1 MLVSCLEYLLQHLL
15 RYLPVPVLVRFESR
29 LLLLN
34 RPHPG
39 RESPRLGALEL
50 VYVVRDDVIRPPRG
64 VRFDIDAPCWRPSPA
79 SIWRGSSVASGLTLF
94 LFLLPGG
101 RPRPRFRSD
110 GPAPGSLTKV
120 EGPASLSA
128 GAEGGGGKRA
138 FLNSSESLS
147 TSLFDSDDS
156 PPDESLLEESA
167 SYSDSGRSNTC
178 NLFIPE
184 VATYATRLHE
194 VLVVLAVSSHTL
206 AFIYVTR
213 KAVII
218 RFGRGEVGSVC
229 GFVGW
234 SRGSPLGFRRGRGG
248 RGVRC
253 WPANQKER
261 EKTPGD
267 SNRPGSPYTRV
278 ACRRRRSASFLALA
292 IPLEVRACSGEPL
305 EKSRK
310 LRQPPDH
317 DARARDR
324 ETGVW
329 NARPAFI
336 VKPVSRY
343 AYPIFINFLK
353 FYDIL
358 SEAYNKIMKVGF
370 AKFLASLVYDTS
382 GRPRTKGKLAAWTR
396 SSTRCCTVSRA
407 PTRTWSSA
415 LWRRMR
421 MPSGWPST
429 RCT

>member
-1 MLVSCLEYLLQHLL
+1 MPMLVSCLEYLLQHLL

-178 NLFIPE
+178 FLFIIPE

-267 SNRPGSPYTRV
+267 SNATGESIHTRRMPPAALRIV
-278 ACRRRRSASFLALA
+278 PCAGNTTGGTGLLGRAVRKVSETPTTPRS
-292 IPLEVRACSGEPL
+292 RC
-305 EKSRK
+305 
-310 LRQPPDH
+310 
-317 DARARDR
+317 ARARSR
-324 ETGVW
+324 NGRLERATGVY
-329 NARPAFI
+329 RQTCI
-336 VKPVSRY
+336 SLCLSY
-343 AYPIFINFLK
+343 IFINFL
-353 FYDIL
+353 
-358 SEAYNKIMKVGF
+358 
-370 AKFLASLVYDTS
+370 
-382 GRPRTKGKLAAWTR
+382 P
-396 SSTRCCTVSRA
+396 
-407 PTRTWSSA
+407 
-415 LWRRMR
+415 
-421 MPSGWPST
+421 
-429 RCT
+429 